1 MFVSEGNRA
10 NRNKETHIYLYD
22 NYKCIF
28 TLFSGIIVRLLYS
41 HAIKF
46 DEKLV
51 PHVYEEPFP
60 PEVEEILYKKSRH
73 LKKW

>member
-1 MFVSEGNRA
+1 MIAAQKKYFELKIMFVSQGNRA
-10 NRNKETHIYLYD
+10 NRKRETYIYLYD
-22 NYKCIF
+22 HYKGIF

-51 PHVYEEPFP
+51 PHVYIEPFP
-60 PEVEEILYKKSRH
+60 PEVE
-73 LKKW
+73 